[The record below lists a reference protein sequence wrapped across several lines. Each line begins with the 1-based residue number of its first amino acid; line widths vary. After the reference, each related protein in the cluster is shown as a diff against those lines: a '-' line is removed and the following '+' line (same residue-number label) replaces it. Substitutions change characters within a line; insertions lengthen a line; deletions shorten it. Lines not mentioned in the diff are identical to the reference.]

1 MQYVRPLRNAVRGWS
16 SRKGWGAEPGVTLH
30 LPDWMYEALNLLHKK
45 EARPEGEILRGRL
58 KGTLRT
64 GPHYSIEIGE
74 LRGEAEEE
82 REIVNG

>member
-1 MQYVRPLRNAVRGWS
+1 
-16 SRKGWGAEPGVTLH
+16 
-30 LPDWMYEALNLLHKK
+30 
-45 EARPEGEILRGRL
+45 L